1 MLRSFRTFSEGM
13 LWSIKSVSCFLD
25 ITVFS
30 FWKCSYVLVLFCS
43 VPVFNIPGRTFPVQ
57 ILFSKTPCED
67 YVEAAVKQAMSIHI
81 TCPPGDILI
90 FMTGQ
95 DEIEC
100 CCFNLAERM
109 EALQTSTEKAP
120 TPLAILPIYSQLPSD
135 LQVWTCF
142 INDETARDCMALFQ
156 APFIQLEI
164 MWLCPIWW

>member
-1 MLRSFRTFSEGM
+1 M
-13 LWSIKSVSCFLD
+13 SV
-25 ITVFS
+25 
-30 FWKCSYVLVLFCS
+30 S
-43 VPVFNIPGRTFPVQ
+43 VPVFNIPGRTFPVN

-100 CCFNLAERM
+100 VCFNLAERM
-109 EALQTSTEKAP
+109 EALEAGSSKAP

-135 LQVWTCF
+135 LQV
-142 INDETARDCMALFQ
+142 LHHH
-156 APFIQLEI
+156 P
-164 MWLCPIWW
+164 

>member
-1 MLRSFRTFSEGM
+1 M
-13 LWSIKSVSCFLD
+13 
-25 ITVFS
+25 
-30 FWKCSYVLVLFCS
+30 
-43 VPVFNIPGRTFPVQ
+43 PVFNIPGRTFPVQ

-109 EALQTSTEKAP
+109 EALQTNTEKAP

-135 LQVWTCF
+135 LQV
-142 INDETARDCMALFQ
+142 
-156 APFIQLEI
+156 
-164 MWLCPIWW
+164 